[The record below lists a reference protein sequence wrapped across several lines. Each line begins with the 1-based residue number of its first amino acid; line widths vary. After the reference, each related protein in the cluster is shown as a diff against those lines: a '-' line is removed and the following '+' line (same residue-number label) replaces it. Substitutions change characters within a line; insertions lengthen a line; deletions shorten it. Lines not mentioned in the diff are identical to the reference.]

1 MEMSGRLTF
10 PLIVTL
16 ISLWTELLL
25 TLNLLLDVKY
35 TGLCRLLFVIVV
47 DYYL

>member
-1 MEMSGRLTF
+1 MSDSLTF
-10 PLIVTL
+10 LLVVTL
-16 ISLWTELLL
+16 ISLWTELL

-35 TGLCRLLFVIVV
+35 TGLCRLLFVTVA